1 MVEAIRPRDGLDQA
15 PACWGQ
21 IVAVESW
28 TKFSASAAVAPEL
41 MNAWTSC
48 SCLIPPSSAVQA
60 SRAIASCSSF
70 VAGGA
75 IPDAA
80 TTSRNTEFAVSPG
93 GISTVFA
100 AGGDGPAGL
109 LGGGGAPPLGAGG
122 GGGGPGGGGGGG
134 APGGTRA
141 AAAPPPGP
149 AGAG

>member
-28 TKFSASAAVAPEL
+28 MKFSASAAVAPEL

-48 SCLIPPSSAVQA
+48 PWLIPPSSAVQA
-60 SRAIASCSSF
+60 SRAIASCSSS

-75 IPDAA
+75 IPDPA
-80 TTSRNTEFAVSPG
+80 TTSRKTESAVSPG

-100 AGGDGPAGL
+100 TVFAAVVHGTAELVVEGAASLVGAGTEEGAAGVGAAGGDPCDT
-109 LGGGGAPPLGAGG
+109 GAL
-122 GGGGPGGGGGGG
+122 
-134 APGGTRA
+134 A
-141 AAAPPPGP
+141 AASPAP
-149 AGAG
+149 